1 VGAEP
6 PERLEALLASATHN
20 ALHWEAEARG
30 LSVQAHALRD
40 ECSRLRA
47 MTGATIVRAQ
57 GRLLREALALVRDR
71 DGRLAG
77 EIERAAA
84 DGEAFAAAVG

>member
-57 GRLLREALALVRDR
+57 GRLLREALPHIR

-84 DGEAFAAAVG
+84 DGDAFAKAVG